1 MPWFKDWFNSRYY
14 HLLYGK
20 RDESEA
26 ETFIN
31 NLMQVIQPIPGSKFL
46 DLACGKGRH
55 ALQIA
60 GFGYEVHGV
69 DLSEESIEAASQ
81 LSNDQL
87 VFEVRDMRQTYLP
100 NYFNYIF
107 NLFTS
112 FGYFDKTEDNLA
124 TLQAVKN
131 GLQANGVF
139 VQDYFN
145 ATKVINGLVPE
156 ETKSIEG
163 INFHIRKHI
172 DNQIIYK
179 SIVFSDMGQDY
190 QFCEQ
195 VNLFTV
201 DDFKAMYEKVGF
213 EIVAMYGNYRMAPFD
228 PQTSERLILISKVKA

>member
-1 MPWFKDWFNSRYY
+1 MPWFKEWFNSRYY

-26 ETFIN
+26 EIFIN
-31 NLMQVIQPIPGSKFL
+31 NLMQVIQPAPGSKFL

-60 GFGYEVHGV
+60 NFGYEVHGV
-69 DLSEESIEAASQ
+69 DLSEESILAARQ
-81 LSNDQL
+81 LASEQL

-112 FGYFDKTEDNLA
+112 FGYFDKNEDNLS
-124 TLQAVKN
+124 TLLAVKN
-131 GLQANGVF
+131 GLQSGGVF

-145 ATKVINGLVPE
+145 ATKVINGLVPQ

-172 DNQIIYK
+172 DNHVIYK
-179 SIVFSDMGQDY
+179 SIVFSDMGQEY

-195 VNLFTV
+195 VNLFTLE
-201 DDFKAMYEKVGF
+201 DFKALYQQVGF
-213 EIVAMYGNYRMAPFD
+213 EIIAMYGNYRMEAFD
-228 PQTSERLILISKVKA
+228 PQNSERLILISKIQQ

>member
-1 MPWFKDWFNSRYY
+1 MPWFKEWFNSRYY

-20 RDESEA
+20 RDETEA
-26 ETFIN
+26 EIFIN
-31 NLMQVIQPIPGSKFL
+31 NLMQVIQPAPGSKFL

-60 GFGYEVHGV
+60 NFGYEVHGV
-69 DLSEESIEAASQ
+69 DLSEESIAAARQ
-81 LSNDQL
+81 LAKEQL

-112 FGYFDKTEDNLA
+112 FGYFDSSEDNLS
-124 TLQAVKN
+124 TLIAVKN
-131 GLQANGVF
+131 GLQPGGVF

-145 ATKVINGLVPE
+145 ATKVVNGLVPQ

-163 INFHIRKHI
+163 IDFHIRKHI
-172 DNQIIYK
+172 DNHIIYK
-179 SIVFSDMGQDY
+179 SIVFSDMGQEY

-195 VNLFTV
+195 VNLFDL
-201 DDFKAMYEKVGF
+201 DDFKAMYEQAGF
-213 EIVAMYGNYRMAPFD
+213 DIIAMYGNYRLEPFD
-228 PQTSERLILISKVKA
+228 SQNSERLILISKVKA